1 MHSSVLRNFWRRKQ
15 LMKTQGDIELFR
27 VRKSWF
33 DIASQVGA
41 FFLFENAL
49 DAAIKSECNIYNS
62 KKKCVWNFKE
72 EILCLK

>member
-1 MHSSVLRNFWRRKQ
+1 
-15 LMKTQGDIELFR
+15 MKIQDDIELFR

-62 KKKCVWNFKE
+62 KKMHFASELVMIEK
-72 EILCLK
+72 LKKQD

>member
-1 MHSSVLRNFWRRKQ
+1 
-15 LMKTQGDIELFR
+15 MKTQGDIELFR

-62 KKKCVWNFKE
+62 KKKCIWNYKE